1 MEEGYRFL
9 KSVQIF
15 MKFSGLRYFFE
26 TNLMVASISMS
37 DLILSKARP
46 NGADASIS
54 EIWLHLHENFKIMF
68 FFRDESHGAIYID
81 VRPHTFES

>member
-1 MEEGYRFL
+1 MEEAYRFL
-9 KSVQIF
+9 RSVQIF
-15 MKFSGLRYFFE
+15 MKISGLRYFFK
-26 TNLMVASISMS
+26 TNLMVASVSMS

-46 NGADASIS
+46 NGADALIS
-54 EIWLHLHENFKIMF
+54 EIWLHLDENFKIMI